1 MWQKVNEYFRN
12 KKRILSEWYQ
22 KYGCLVLRDLWP
34 AMLAVLIA
42 VITLLI
48 CQFWNDEPTKAVTS
62 TSQQQA
68 ETSSGVQ
75 DAADNAGVKLDAGQA
90 KEVSAVIRE
99 IRVTEKEPVYV
110 IQTTGENAKVESE
123 KAAKQEQAD
132 FAIVTDKNSPEQE
145 VNLEDL
151 DKDTKVELN
160 QYNVQAFKKHIN
172 TIEYQPT
179 EKVVGYTHQWK
190 VTDSGR
196 YMGVGADYD
205 IDDKKIYA
213 KITYSW

>member
-1 MWQKVNEYFRN
+1 MWRKI
-12 KKRILSEWYQ
+12 KSWYQ
-22 KYGCLVLRDLWP
+22 ENGCWLIEE
-34 AMLAVLIA
+34 AMRW
-42 VITLLI
+42 LLI
-48 CQFWNDEPTKAVTS
+48 VISIFFVVLALYLIWEKFTAEPVT
-62 TSQQQA
+62 TMSQQQA
-68 ETSSGVQ
+68 ETSTGVQ
-75 DAADNAGVKLDAGQA
+75 KAADNAGVTLNAGQA
-90 KEVSAVIRE
+90 EEVSTAIKE

-110 IQTTGENAKVESE
+110 IQTTGENVKEESE

-132 FAIVTDKNSPEQE
+132 FAIVTDKDNPGKEI
-145 VNLEDL
+145 NLEDL
-151 DKDTKVELN
+151 GKDTKVELN
-160 QYNVQAFKKHIN
+160 QYNIQAFKKHIN

>member
-1 MWQKVNEYFRN
+1 MWKKVNEYFHN
-12 KKRILSEWYQ
+12 QKRILSEWYQ
-22 KYGCLVLRDLWP
+22 KYGYLVLRDLWP
-34 AMLAVLIA
+34 VIFIFLIA
-42 VITLLI
+42 VIALFV
-48 CQFWNDEPTKAVTS
+48 CQFWNDEPTKTVTS

-90 KEVSAVIRE
+90 KEVSTVIRE

-110 IQTTGENAKVESE
+110 IQATGENAKAESE

-132 FAIVTDKNSPEQE
+132 FAIITDKNNPEQE
-145 VNLEDL
+145 VNLEEL